1 MRDNDYEVLIAGAGP
16 VGLAL
21 AGELA
26 LRGVRTLVIERL
38 TEPSTT
44 IKAGGINLV
53 TAEAAYRRGLLPAMR
68 AEQELG
74 MAAMTKF
81 IAGLAPSTGPALKQK
96 PRGHFAGIWVLDP
109 GLVDPDDPE
118 FAGSPASDVTMVSQ
132 QAIERIF
139 GEWASAHGAEVRRG
153 VELAGFVDDGDR
165 VTVELADGARITAN
179 WLVGCDG
186 GRSEVRKLAG
196 FDFPGTEP
204 TITGHQAI
212 VDIEGAEQLPLGW
225 NRTAKGMLVYGPV
238 PGRILTVEYDG
249 PPIDRDAPIT
259 AQELET
265 SLRTVS
271 GIDDLRITGVR
282 SATRFTDHARQVSE
296 YRRGRVLLAG
306 DAAHVHSP
314 FGGQGLNLG
323 VGDAV
328 NLGWKLAATI
338 QGWAPEGL
346 LDTYTTERHPV
357 GAWVLDW
364 NRAQVALMRP
374 DAQTG
379 ALRNVVTDL
388 MRTPDGATYF
398 VKKLIGLWIDYD
410 LDGDHPLVGRRTPDL
425 AFDDG
430 TRLGEH
436 CVDGRPVLVDLG
448 DGRLAELA
456 AGWGARV
463 NVLVRTCPADP
474 ELAGLLVRPDGYVAW
489 AANEGDEG
497 EDGLVEALNRWF
509 GVSDRVP
516 VAVD

>member
-1 MRDNDYEVLIAGAGP
+1 MRDNDYEVLVAGAGP

-38 TEPSTT
+38 AEPSTT
-44 IKAGGINLV
+44 IKAGGINVV
-53 TAEAAYRRGLLPAMR
+53 TAEAAYWRGLLPQLR
-68 AEQELG
+68 AAQDEG
-74 MAAMTKF
+74 MAAMAKF
-81 IAGLAPSTGPALKQK
+81 VSSTGPWPVEPRPAAL
-96 PRGHFAGIWVLDP
+96 RGHFGGLWVLDD
-109 GLVDPDDPE
+109 GRRLAGDPD
-118 FAGSPASDVTMVSQ
+118 FAPNPATGVIMVNQ

-139 GEWASAHGAEVRRG
+139 GAWAVERGARVRRG
-153 VELAGFVDDGDR
+153 VALAGFDDHGDG
-165 VTVELADGARITAN
+165 VTVELADGERITAD

-186 GRSEVRKLAG
+186 GRSTVRKLGG
-196 FDFPGTEP
+196 FDFPGTDP

-212 VDIEGAEQLPLGW
+212 VDIEGAEKLPIGW
-225 NRTAKGMLVYGPV
+225 TRTATGMLVYGPV

-259 AQELET
+259 TRELET
-265 SLRTVS
+265 SLRNVS
-271 GIDDLRITGVR
+271 GVDDLRITAVH
-282 SATRFTDHARQVSE
+282 SSTRFTDHARQVSE

-323 VGDAV
+323 IGDAL

-338 QGWAPEGL
+338 DGTAPEGL

-374 DAQTG
+374 DVQTS
-379 ALRNVVTDL
+379 ALRAVVGDL
-388 MRTPDGATYF
+388 IGTGDGLIYF
-398 VKKLIGLWIDYD
+398 AKKLAGLWIDYD
-410 LDGDHPLVGRRTPDL
+410 LGGEHPLVGRRTPDL
-425 AFDDG
+425 EFDDG

-436 CVDGRPVLVDLG
+436 CADGRPVLVDLG

-463 NVLVRTCPADP
+463 NVLVTTCSAHPG
-474 ELAGLLVRPDGYVAW
+474 LAGLLVRPDGYVAW
-489 AANEGDEG
+489 AAETGSN
-497 EDGLVEALNRWF
+497 GLADALTRWF
-509 GVSDRVP
+509 GVPERATMV
-516 VAVD
+516 V